1 MIRKGS
7 LAVFIISELFRD
19 EEQGRENLALTK
31 NQITVKK
38 YTHVCA
44 FSCLLNGK
52 QKTQRK

>member
-31 NQITVKK
+31 NQISVKK

-44 FSCLLNGK
+44 FSCL
-52 QKTQRK
+52 